1 MMSNRGMMTML
12 IALCA
17 ATFFVSSAGVSTA
30 PFINLI
36 TRDLSTTLPAVA
48 HLFSIQAFAWGVTS
62 LVAGMVSARFGQRA
76 ILVSGILLMGVTR
89 LGLAAADTYAAA
101 VVWQILSG
109 IGGGAFMGI
118 VYAAVSEH
126 ASPGIRGRAMSWV
139 ITGQSLS
146 LVIGVPLVT
155 LLGAFGGW
163 RGAVATHGVLVLV
176 SAIAVRLA
184 TPPDPPAIP
193 HAERTKIPYT
203 MLLKPKLIA
212 LLVAGTTERMCFA
225 AIAIFLPA
233 YLQFAYDAT
242 LGGLALVLALV
253 AAGNLVGNIVGGRIA
268 DRTRSKAR
276 VFAIGSALTAVVV
289 LPLLAW
295 HPGLGA
301 SVALG
306 FVFSFVNAAG
316 RPSLMASLAEVPSE
330 LRSALFGLNV
340 TMASM
345 GWLLA
350 GSVGGWL
357 IATMGFPSLGAFCAL
372 VAALGCGLALF
383 SAARP
388 KAATAREEGRGT
400 RGE

>member
-1 MMSNRGMMTML
+1 MTDARMMTML
-12 IALCA
+12 IALSA
-17 ATFFVSSAGVSTA
+17 ATFFITSAGNSTA

-48 HLFSIQAFAWGVTS
+48 HLFSIQALAWGIAS
-62 LVAGMVSARFGQRA
+62 LVTGMVSVRFGQRA
-76 ILVSGILLMGVTR
+76 LLVGGILLMGVTR
-89 LGLAAADTYAAA
+89 LGFAAADTYSAA
-101 VVWQILSG
+101 VFWQILSG

-118 VYAAVSEH
+118 VYATVSEH
-126 ASPGIRGRAMSWV
+126 APPDIRGRAMSWV

-146 LVIGVPLVT
+146 LVIGVPLIT

-163 RGAVATHGVLVLV
+163 RGAVVTHGALVLV

-184 TPPDPPAIP
+184 TPADPPRIP
-193 HAERTKIPYT
+193 HAERPKIPYAS
-203 MLLKPKLIA
+203 LLQPKLVA
-212 LLVAGTTERMCFA
+212 LLAAGTTERLCFA
-225 AIAIFLPA
+225 AMAIFLPA
-233 YLQFAYDAT
+233 YLQFAYDTA

-253 AAGNLVGNIVGGRIA
+253 AVGNLVGNIIGGRIA
-268 DRTRSKAR
+268 DRTRSKMR

-295 HPGLGA
+295 HPGLA
-301 SVALG
+301 VSVAFG

-316 RPSLMASLAEVPSE
+316 RPSLMATLAEVPAE

-340 TMASM
+340 TMASV

-357 IATMGFPSLGAFCAL
+357 IATSGFTGLGTFCAL
-372 VAALGCGLALF
+372 VAAVGCALALF
-383 SAARP
+383 SARP
-388 KAATAREEGRGT
+388 RVKA
-400 RGE
+400 

>member
-1 MMSNRGMMTML
+1 MTDGRMMSML
-12 IALCA
+12 IALCT
-17 ATFFVSSAGVSTA
+17 ATFFVTSAGNSTA

-48 HLFSIQAFAWGVTS
+48 HLFSIQALAWGITS

-76 ILVSGILLMGVTR
+76 LLVGGILLMGVTR
-89 LGLAAADTYAAA
+89 LGFSVADNYSAA

-118 VYAAVSEH
+118 VYATVSEH
-126 ASPGIRGRAMSWV
+126 APPDVRGRAMSWV

-146 LVIGVPLVT
+146 LVIGVPLIT

-163 RGAVATHGVLVLV
+163 RGAVVAHGALVLL

-184 TPPDPPAIP
+184 TPADPPAVP
-193 HAERTKIPYT
+193 HAERPKIPYAT
-203 MLLKPKLIA
+203 LLKPKLVA

-225 AIAIFLPA
+225 VIAIFLPA
-233 YLQFAYDAT
+233 YLQLAYDTT

-253 AAGNLVGNIVGGRIA
+253 AVGNLIGNIAGGRIA

-276 VFAIGSALTAVVV
+276 VFAVASALTAVVV

-295 HPGLGA
+295 HPGLGV
-301 SVALG
+301 SVVFG

-316 RPSLMASLAEVPSE
+316 RPSLMATLAEVPAE

-340 TMASM
+340 TMASV

-357 IATMGFPSLGAFCAL
+357 IATSGFAGLGAFCAV
-372 VAALGCGLALF
+372 VAAVGCGLALF
-383 SAARP
+383 SGAKPASS
-388 KAATAREEGRGT
+388 RGA
-400 RGE
+400 RGER